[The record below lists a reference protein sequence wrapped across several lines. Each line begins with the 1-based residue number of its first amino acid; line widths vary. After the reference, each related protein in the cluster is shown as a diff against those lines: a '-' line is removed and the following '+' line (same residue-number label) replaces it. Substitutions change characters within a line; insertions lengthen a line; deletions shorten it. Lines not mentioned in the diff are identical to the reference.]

1 MKSFGHRSKILEKS
15 FNKKSSKKK
24 IILHIKRE
32 YKTKTISQKQLAG
45 QNREKARSGGGDTGG
60 VKVKRKRTIN
70 WRRVITCLMMMALGV
85 LMFAF
90 PTFATSG
97 GGSGDGSAAT
107 LMTNLINL
115 MCSMFKFVGAA
126 IFVWAVIQ
134 FVLATKRSDA
144 DSKADAVQTA
154 VCGIALVSI
163 AAIINN
169 LGIGNAIGT
178 GSDFDSSSLD
188 NVGSGGSH

>member
-1 MKSFGHRSKILEKS
+1 M
-15 FNKKSSKKK
+15 
-24 IILHIKRE
+24 
-32 YKTKTISQKQLAG
+32 
-45 QNREKARSGGGDTGG
+45 
-60 VKVKRKRTIN
+60 KRKRTIN

-85 LMFAF
+85 FMFAF
-90 PTFATSG
+90 PAFATSG
-97 GGSGDGSAAT
+97 GGSGDGSAAN
-107 LMTNLINL
+107 LMVNLINL

-169 LGIGNAIGT
+169 LKIGSAIGT
-178 GSDFDSSSLD
+178 NTSFDSNSLD
-188 NVGSGGSH
+188 SVSPSGSN